1 LFIKH
6 KGSLSLEFLFVLLL
20 LLIIVGFFITAN
32 SLLSEHFEKQKN
44 QEEYLNQIKNIKENL
59 LEKVNGVFFEKQK
72 RTNFFV

>member
-1 LFIKH
+1 
-6 KGSLSLEFLFVLLL
+6 VLLL